1 MKISFENPD
10 KVNGLLTLTVETA
23 DFQDRVEKT
32 LKDLRKKAQLPG
44 FRPGQ
49 VPMGMIKRQYGEGVK
64 AEEINK
70 IIGEELYKYVN
81 ENKIKML
88 GEPMA
93 NEGQEPVDLEKDA
106 PYVFKFD
113 IAVAPEFNVELTD
126 KDTLDYYTIKV
137 DDDLVNRQID
147 MFASR
152 AGHYDKAEEY
162 QANDMLKGDIRELDE
177 NGNTKEGGITVEGA
191 VLMPDYIK
199 VEDQKKLF
207 EGCKLGDIITFNPKK
222 AYPESDVEVSSLL
235 KMKKEELA
243 ALDPVWNVTIVNVKT
258 FVPATEC
265 QETYDKVFGKDAVKT
280 TEEFDAKIAEK
291 LEANYKQEADY
302 RLSQDLR
309 KYLVDKANVNVPE
322 AFLKRWLYEN
332 NKEKF
337 SKEDI
342 EKEFDGF
349 LGDFRWQLVR
359 GSLMKK
365 FELKVEDKDML
376 EAAKAYAAYQYAMY
390 GMGNVPE
397 ELLTDAAAQMLKDE
411 RQMRNIEENVENEK
425 VIAAVKEKI
434 TLQNKKISEEK
445 FRELK

>member
-1 MKISFENPD
+1 MEVTKNQIDDLNIE
-10 KVNGLLTLTVETA
+10 LTIALKAEDYAEQEKKRLSAYRRNA
-23 DFQDRVEKT
+23 DFK
-32 LKDLRKKAQLPG
+32 G
-44 FRPGQ
+44 FRKGM
-49 VPMGMIKRQYGEGVK
+49 VPASLVKKVYGDQALYEAINGVVSEQLDKFIKDNNLHILGEPIASESQKELEWKDGNDFEFKFDLGLSPEINIDVDKDDKLPYYNIEVTDKAKAAMKDSILRQYGQLEEGEAAGEEDYVVVDFKQGEKAVEGVYVAVSK
-64 AEEINK
+64 VEGDAKKNFLGAK
-70 IIGEELYKYVN
+70 VDARFDVNVN
-81 ENKIKML
+81 E
-88 GEPMA
+88 A
-93 NEGQEPVDLEKDA
+93 FTNE
-106 PYVFKFD
+106 
-113 IAVAPEFNVELTD
+113 TD
-126 KDTLDYYTIKV
+126 
-137 DDDLVNRQID
+137 R
-147 MFASR
+147 AS
-152 AGHYDKAEEY
+152 
-162 QANDMLKGDIRELDE
+162 M
-177 NGNTKEGGITVEGA
+177 
-191 VLMPDYIK
+191 
-199 VEDQKKLF
+199 
-207 EGCKLGDIITFNPKK
+207 
-222 AYPESDVEVSSLL
+222 L

-280 TEEFDAKIAEK
+280 TEEFDAKITER

-365 FELKVEDKDML
+365 FELNVEDKDML

>member
-1 MKISFENPD
+1 MEVTKNQIDDLNIE
-10 KVNGLLTLTVETA
+10 LTIALKAEDYAEQEKKRLSAYRRNA
-23 DFQDRVEKT
+23 DFK
-32 LKDLRKKAQLPG
+32 G
-44 FRPGQ
+44 FRKGM
-49 VPMGMIKRQYGEGVK
+49 VPASFVKKVYGDQALYEAINGVVSEQLDKFIKDNNLHILGEPIASESQKELEWKDGNDFEFKFDLGLSPEINIDVDKDDKLPYYNIEVTDKAKAAMKDSILRQYGQLEEGEAAGEEDYVVVDFKQGEKAVEGVYVAVSK
-64 AEEINK
+64 VEGDAKKNFLGAK
-70 IIGEELYKYVN
+70 VDAQFDVNVN
-81 ENKIKML
+81 E
-88 GEPMA
+88 A
-93 NEGQEPVDLEKDA
+93 FTNE
-106 PYVFKFD
+106 
-113 IAVAPEFNVELTD
+113 TD
-126 KDTLDYYTIKV
+126 
-137 DDDLVNRQID
+137 R
-147 MFASR
+147 AS
-152 AGHYDKAEEY
+152 
-162 QANDMLKGDIRELDE
+162 M
-177 NGNTKEGGITVEGA
+177 
-191 VLMPDYIK
+191 
-199 VEDQKKLF
+199 
-207 EGCKLGDIITFNPKK
+207 
-222 AYPESDVEVSSLL
+222 L

>member
-1 MKISFENPD
+1 MEVTKNQIDDLNIE
-10 KVNGLLTLTVETA
+10 LTIALKADDYAEQEKKRLAAYRRNA
-23 DFQDRVEKT
+23 DFK
-32 LKDLRKKAQLPG
+32 G
-44 FRPGQ
+44 FRKGM
-49 VPMGMIKRQYGEGVK
+49 VPAALVKKIYGEQALYEAINGVVSEQLDKFIKDNNLHILGEPIASESQKEQDWKDGNDFEFKFDLGLSPEINIDVDKNDKLPYYNIEITDKAKAAMKESILRQYGQLEEGQAAGEEDYVVVDFKQGEKTVEGV
-64 AEEINK
+64 
-70 IIGEELYKYVN
+70 YVAVSKVEGDAKKN
-81 ENKIKML
+81 FL
-88 GEPMA
+88 GA
-93 NEGQEPVDLEKDA
+93 
-106 PYVFKFD
+106 
-113 IAVAPEFNVELTD
+113 
-126 KDTLDYYTIKV
+126 KV
-137 DDDLVNRQID
+137 DDRFDVNVNEAFTNETDR
-147 MFASR
+147 
-152 AGHYDKAEEY
+152 
-162 QANDMLKGDIRELDE
+162 
-177 NGNTKEGGITVEGA
+177 
-191 VLMPDYIK
+191 
-199 VEDQKKLF
+199 
-207 EGCKLGDIITFNPKK
+207 
-222 AYPESDVEVSSLL
+222 SSML

-243 ALDPVWNVTIVNVKT
+243 ALDPVWNATIVNVKT

-280 TEEFDAKIAEK
+280 PEEFDAKIAER

-309 KYLVDKANVNVPE
+309 KYLVDKAAVNVPE

-337 SKEDI
+337 SKEEI

-365 FELKVEDKDML
+365 FDLKVEDKDML